1 MCNESLLQQQKSA
14 CTEQVQMQSILIK
27 NRSSW
32 LVNEEAIRFFI
43 VWGEKKKKE
52 KKGVMF
58 SGNRVMKACL
68 LVPGQSLDAVITLT

>member
-32 LVNEEAIRFFI
+32 LVNEAIRFFI
-43 VWGEKKKKE
+43 VWGGGN
-52 KKGVMF
+52 GVMF

>member
-43 VWGEKKKKE
+43 VWGKKKQ
-52 KKGVMF
+52 KKNGVMF

>member
-1 MCNESLLQQQKSA
+1 
-14 CTEQVQMQSILIK
+14 MQSILIK

-32 LVNEEAIRFFI
+32 LVNEEAIWFFI
-43 VWGEKKKKE
+43 VWGEKKQKKN
-52 KKGVMF
+52 GVMF

>member
-43 VWGEKKKKE
+43 VWGGGN
-52 KKGVMF
+52 GVMF

>member
-1 MCNESLLQQQKSA
+1 MPYEQTEVCNESLLQQQKSA

-43 VWGEKKKKE
+43 VWGEKKKME
-52 KKGVMF
+52 
-58 SGNRVMKACL
+58 
-68 LVPGQSLDAVITLT
+68 